1 MCSRLPTLKIGLPAE
16 TLTQAPTPCLGLAV
30 PRHISSLP
38 TAPRQSTCATST
50 TPTSQRISARSP
62 GCIPG
67 VDIHVR
73 RFDAADEKAV
83 ADVVADALRRFGRLD
98 VFFANAGI
106 TGPQA
111 TFQDVSEK
119 DFMQTLRVNTLGF
132 VSSFCLVL

>member
-1 MCSRLPTLKIGLPAE
+1 MLGIGRATAHQFAAHGAKAVYLCDFDDTYLAAHQRE
-16 TLTQAPTPCLGLAV
+16 ITGLY
-30 PRHISSLP
+30 PR
-38 TAPRQSTCATST
+38 
-50 TPTSQRISARSP
+50 
-62 GCIPG
+62 